1 MSKLILTL
9 LILSSLTQANLG
21 SFDKQGRFIYP
32 DTNKPYTG
40 NLEVANN
47 DWGNDSVVSTD
58 TTVGLATGEYV
69 KFSKDYVDGVLHG
82 VEKAFYRTGKL
93 KSVGYFNKGLI
104 DGTTTLYYEDGSV
117 QAQVSFNNGAREGK
131 AVSFYPDGAKQLEHF
146 FINDKLN
153 GVASQWYDTGSL
165 MITRDYSKGL
175 LHGEVI
181 TYYESG
187 KVFEVTKFNYGTP
200 KSKFIY
206 HEDGSL
212 ADEQGFLSKQ
222 VIDSII
228 S

>member
-1 MSKLILTL
+1 MKLTL
-9 LILSSLTQANLG
+9 LLITLTLTSLAQADLG

-32 DTNKPYTG
+32 ETNKPYTG
-40 NLEVANN
+40 NLDVINN
-47 DWGNDSVVSTD
+47 DWGKDAVEFN
-58 TTVGLATGEYV
+58 
-69 KFSKDYVDGVLHG
+69 KDYVDGVLHG
-82 VEKAFYRTGKL
+82 AEKVFYRSGKL

-153 GVASQWYDTGSL
+153 GVARQWYDTGSL
-165 MITRDYSKGL
+165 MITRDYSQGL

-187 KVFEVTKFNYGTP
+187 KVFEITKFNYGTP

>member
-1 MSKLILTL
+1 MKLTL
-9 LILSSLTQANLG
+9 LLITLTLTSLAQADLG

-40 NLEVANN
+40 NLDVINN
-47 DWGNDSVVSTD
+47 DWGKDAVEFN
-58 TTVGLATGEYV
+58 
-69 KFSKDYVDGVLHG
+69 KDYVDGVLHG
-82 VEKAFYRTGKL
+82 AEKVFYRSGRL

-117 QAQVSFNNGAREGK
+117 QAQVRFNNGIREGR
-131 AVSFYPDGAKQLEHF
+131 AVSYYPDGTKQSEQF
-146 FINDKLN
+146 YVADKLY
-153 GVASQWYDTGSL
+153 GLSRQWFDTGSL
-165 MITRDYSKGL
+165 MISRDYSKGL
-175 LHGEVI
+175 LHGEVT

-200 KSKFIY
+200 KYKRIY

-222 VIDSII
+222 VIDNII

>member
-1 MSKLILTL
+1 MKLTL
-9 LILSSLTQANLG
+9 LLITLTLTSLAQADLG

-40 NLEVANN
+40 NLDVINN
-47 DWGNDSVVSTD
+47 DWGKDAVEFN
-58 TTVGLATGEYV
+58 
-69 KFSKDYVDGVLHG
+69 KDYVDGVLHG
-82 VEKAFYRTGKL
+82 AEKVFYRSGRL

-153 GVASQWYDTGSL
+153 GVARQWYDTGSL
-165 MITRDYSKGL
+165 MITRDYSQGL

-187 KVFEVTKFNYGTP
+187 KVFEITKFNYGTP

>member
-1 MSKLILTL
+1 MSKLLLTL
-9 LILSSLTQANLG
+9 LLLSSLAQANLG
-21 SFDKQGRFIYP
+21 TYKNGKFIYP

-40 NLEVANN
+40 NLDVINN
-47 DWGNDSVVSTD
+47 DWGKDAVEFN
-58 TTVGLATGEYV
+58 
-69 KFSKDYVDGVLHG
+69 KDYVDGALHG
-82 VEKAFYRTGKL
+82 AEKVFYRSGKL

-117 QAQVSFNNGAREGK
+117 QAQVRFNNGIREGR
-131 AVSFYPDGAKQLEHF
+131 AVSYYPDGTKQSEQF
-146 FINDKLN
+146 YVADKLY
-153 GVASQWYDTGSL
+153 VLSRQWFDTGSL
-165 MITRDYSKGL
+165 MISRDYSKGL
-175 LHGEVI
+175 LHGEVT

-200 KSKFIY
+200 KYKRIY

-222 VIDSII
+222 VIDNII

>member
-1 MSKLILTL
+1 MSKLLLTL
-9 LILSSLTQANLG
+9 LLLSSLAQANLG
-21 SFDKQGRFIYP
+21 TYKNGKFIYP

-40 NLEVANN
+40 NLDVINN
-47 DWGNDSVVSTD
+47 DWGKDAVEFN
-58 TTVGLATGEYV
+58 
-69 KFSKDYVDGVLHG
+69 KDYVDGVLHG
-82 VEKAFYRTGKL
+82 AEKVFYRSGRL

-117 QAQVSFNNGAREGK
+117 QAQVSFNNGAKEGK

-165 MITRDYSKGL
+165 MISRDYSKGL
-175 LHGEVI
+175 LHGEVT

-187 KVFEVTKFNYGTP
+187 RVFEVTKFNYGTP
-200 KSKFIY
+200 KFKRTY
-206 HEDGSL
+206 NEDGSL
-212 ADEQGFLSKQ
+212 AKEEGFFDRKT
-222 VIDSII
+222 INKII

>member
-1 MSKLILTL
+1 MKLTL
-9 LILSSLTQANLG
+9 LLITLTLTSLAQADLG

-32 DTNKPYTG
+32 ETNKPYTG
-40 NLEVANN
+40 NLDVINN
-47 DWGNDSVVSTD
+47 DWGKDAVEFN
-58 TTVGLATGEYV
+58 
-69 KFSKDYVDGVLHG
+69 KDYVDGVLHG
-82 VEKAFYRTGKL
+82 AEKVFYRSGKL

-117 QAQVSFNNGAREGK
+117 QAQVRFNNGIREGR
-131 AVSFYPDGAKQLEHF
+131 AVSYYPDGTKQSEQF
-146 FINDKLN
+146 YVADKLY
-153 GVASQWYDTGSL
+153 GLSRQWFDTGSL
-165 MITRDYSKGL
+165 MISRDYSKGL
-175 LHGEVI
+175 LHGEVT

-200 KSKFIY
+200 KYKRIY

-222 VIDSII
+222 VIDNII

>member
-1 MSKLILTL
+1 MKLTL
-9 LILSSLTQANLG
+9 LLITLTLTSLAQADLG

-40 NLEVANN
+40 NLDVINN
-47 DWGNDSVVSTD
+47 DWGVDAVEFN
-58 TTVGLATGEYV
+58 
-69 KFSKDYVDGVLHG
+69 KDYVDGVLHG
-82 VEKAFYRTGKL
+82 AEKVFYRSGRL

-117 QAQVSFNNGAREGK
+117 QAEVNFSNGIREGR
-131 AVSFYPDGAKQLEHF
+131 AVSYYPDGTKQSEQF
-146 FINDKLN
+146 YVTDKLY
-153 GVASQWYDTGSL
+153 GLSRQWFDTGSL
-165 MITRDYSKGL
+165 MISRDYSQGL
-175 LHGEVI
+175 LHGEVT

-187 KVFEVTKFNYGTP
+187 RVFEVTKFNYGTP